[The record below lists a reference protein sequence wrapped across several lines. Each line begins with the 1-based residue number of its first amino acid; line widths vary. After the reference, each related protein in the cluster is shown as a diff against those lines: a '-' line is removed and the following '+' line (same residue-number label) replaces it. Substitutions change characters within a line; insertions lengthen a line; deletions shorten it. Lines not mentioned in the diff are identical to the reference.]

1 MYEFYLKDY
10 KEELESEVNK
20 QSSKLSEQ
28 EKQEKIKQ
36 RKKTIKSIGIV
47 GTILPLIVSINFLI
61 LLITIGAEDTVAIY
75 AFTSVI
81 MFVVALCFL
90 AYTIINL
97 KKTDTQHL
105 RDKIVSEVC
114 VDVRKRIMN
123 KVDKL
128 NSDNPDIENFE
139 ITKSIKFK
147 TLTNRNER
155 IFIDNENKK
164 FVFKFENGFTKHY
177 SFKDLISYEINENKN
192 SVVKGTA
199 GKAFVG
205 GLFFGLEGMII
216 GGNMSRKV
224 DEICD
229 NLQLVI
235 RLNDIEA
242 PQVVINYIE
251 NHKVNKV
258 DETYRTMKTNLQEI
272 CSNLEFIMNNKSL
285 EQSIS
290 NTKQEET
297 KSKKEQLEELKSM
310 LDEGLITQE
319 DYDKKKNQ
327 ILGIN

>member
-10 KEELESEVNK
+10 KEELEAEVKK
-20 QSSKLSEQ
+20 QTSNLSEQ

-47 GTILPLIVSINFLI
+47 GTALPMIVSINFLI
-61 LLITIGAEDTVAIY
+61 MLLTIGTEDTTAVY
-75 AFTSVI
+75 AFTSVV

-90 AYTIINL
+90 AYMIINF
-97 KKTDTQHL
+97 KKTDSQHL

-114 VDVRKRIMN
+114 TEVRQRVMN
-123 KVDKL
+123 HADRL
-128 NSDNPDIENFE
+128 NSANPSIENFE

-147 TLTNRNER
+147 TLTDRNER
-155 IFIDNENKK
+155 LFIDNESKK
-164 FVFKFENGFTKHY
+164 FVFKFENRFTKHY

-235 RLNDIEA
+235 KLNDIET

-251 NHKVNKV
+251 NHKINKV
-258 DETYRTMKTNLQEI
+258 DETYKAMKANLQEI

-285 EQSIS
+285 EQSVS

-297 KSKKEQLEELKSM
+297 KSNKEQLKELKSM
-310 LDEGLITQE
+310 LDEKLITQE

-327 ILGIN
+327 ILGI